1 MSAFCDGAQSSR
13 LPAVDRKYDHLGHL
27 DMAWLGKREQ
37 DRTSNIL
44 RIKSDLKLIKVTLFL
59 GAIASLE

>member
-27 DMAWLGKREQ
+27 DVTGCRLVEGAGHDFAVGAG
-37 DRTSNIL
+37 DRARHVGDFL
-44 RIKSDLKLIKVTLFL
+44 RTLVDQ
-59 GAIASLE
+59 